1 MSSLREQAV
10 RVMAGKIRGDLES
23 NPNLWLSASAVVRP
37 SVYVASIHSLPLM
50 EIWKGQATA
59 ICFAFGLLRST
70 CYGYKVVLTYSSFV
84 ARDRAIGG
92 VDVPLA
98 YLPTDPSTLADPFA
112 LVEHDMV
119 SVTDSIKRILG
130 SDHPVL
136 AAVARYFFE
145 HDGGK
150 KVRPTM
156 VLLVAQAAEAHRRA
170 IGSPLPETQSEEYT
184 WAAQQRLAEITEMIH
199 TASLMHDDVID
210 EADTRR
216 GRPSVNKVF
225 GGKMAVL
232 AGDFLLARSSVSLA
246 RLRNMEAVELM
257 STVIEHLVKGEVMQM
272 KNADA
277 RDDISPFEYYLR
289 KNYYKTGSLMAN
301 SCKAALELGKH
312 DDHICD
318 LGFAFGRHIGL
329 AFQVGCKLPLRLP
342 RNGQSL
348 AEAIADGRNS
358 LLIDDVL
365 DYEGVNTGKPLLA
378 DLKSGLST
386 APLLLA
392 QEEFPVL
399 RELSKRKFAQD
410 GDIETVLCSCFV
422 ARWFR
427 LQATE
432 LVEKSTGIARSK
444 ALAIGQAELACQA
457 AMQFA
462 ASPERDAL
470 VRLAQLV
477 VYRSK

>member
-1 MSSLREQAV
+1 MKLLLRRGVALAAQTRHMSSLREQAV
-10 RVMAGKIRGDLES
+10 RVMAGKIRSDLES
-23 NPNLWLSASAVVRP
+23 NPNLWLSASAVDEPTVSILHPAQGYALAGNSPEVHRDLSIDFDK
-37 SVYVASIHSLPLM
+37 SVSEM
-50 EIWKGQATA
+50 E
-59 ICFAFGLLRST
+59 
-70 CYGYKVVLTYSSFV
+70 
-84 ARDRAIGG
+84 
-92 VDVPLA
+92 VPLA
-98 YLPTDPSTLADPFA
+98 YLPTDPSKLADPFT
-112 LVEHDMV
+112 LVEQDMV

-156 VLLVAQAAEAHRRA
+156 VLLVARAAEAHRRA
-170 IGSPLPETQSEEYT
+170 TGVPLPDTQSEEYT
-184 WAAQQRLAEITEMIH
+184 HAAQQRLAEITEMIH

-246 RLRNMEAVELM
+246 RLRNLEAVELM
-257 STVIEHLVKGEVMQM
+257 STSIEHLVKGEVMQM

-289 KNYYKTGSLMAN
+289 KNYYKTGSLMSN
-301 SCKAALELGKH
+301 SCRAVLVLGKH
-312 DDHICD
+312 DEHICD

-329 AFQVGCKLPLRLP
+329 AFQ
-342 RNGQSL
+342 
-348 AEAIADGRNS
+348 
-358 LLIDDVL
+358 LIDDVL

-399 RELSKRKFAQD
+399 RELAKRKFSKE
-410 GDIETVLCSCFV
+410 GDIEMASK
-422 ARWFR
+422 
-427 LQATE
+427 
-432 LVEKSTGIARSK
+432 LVEKSTGIERSK
-444 ALAIGQAELACQA
+444 ALAIGQAELAAQA

-462 ASPERDAL
+462 PSPERDAM
-470 VRLAQLV
+470 VRLAQRV

>member
-37 SVYVASIHSLPLM
+37 SVYVAPGSLAVFDGNMEGAGHSY
-50 EIWKGQATA
+50 
-59 ICFAFGLLRST
+59 LL
-70 CYGYKVVLTYSSFV
+70 VM
-84 ARDRAIGG
+84 AIGG

-98 YLPTDPSTLADPFA
+98 YLPTDPSALADPFA

-156 VLLVAQAAEAHRRA
+156 VLLVARAAEAHRRA
-170 IGSPLPETQSEEYT
+170 IGSPLPESQSEEYT

-342 RNGQSL
+342 RNGQPL
-348 AEAIADGRNS
+348 AEAIANS
-358 LLIDDVL
+358 ILIDDVL

-399 RELSKRKFAQD
+399 RELSKRKFAQN
-410 GDIETVLCSCFV
+410 GDIETVRGQY
-422 ARWFR
+422 A
-427 LQATE
+427 A

-462 ASPERDAL
+462 PSPERDAL

>member
-1 MSSLREQAV
+1 MKLFHRVASIAAQANARHMSSLRDQAV
-10 RVMAGKIRGDLES
+10 RAVAGKIRSDLES
-23 NPNLWLSASAVVRP
+23 NPNLWLSASAVNEPTV
-37 SVYVASIHSLPLM
+37 SILDPAHGYALAGGSPDMHRDL
-50 EIWKGQATA
+50 
-59 ICFAFGLLRST
+59 GLDFDKPV
-70 CYGYKVVLTYSSFV
+70 GE
-84 ARDRAIGG
+84 AA
-92 VDVPLA
+92 VPLA
-98 YLPTDPSTLADPFA
+98 YLPTDPSTLVDPFT
-112 LVEHDMV
+112 LVQNDMV

-136 AAVARYFFE
+136 AAVAKYFFE

-150 KVRPTM
+150 KVRPTL
-156 VLLVAQAAEAHRRA
+156 VLLVSRAAEAHRRA
-170 IGSPLPETQSEEYT
+170 IGSPLPESQSEEYT
-184 WAAQQRLAEITEMIH
+184 YAAQQRLAEITEMIH

-210 EADTRR
+210 EADVRR

-225 GGKMAVL
+225 GGKMSVL

-246 RLRNMEAVELM
+246 RLRNLEAVELM
-257 STVIEHLVKGEVMQM
+257 STSIEHLVKGEVMQM

-289 KNYYKTGSLMAN
+289 KNYYKTGSLMSN
-301 SCKAALELGKH
+301 SCKAALVLGKH
-312 DDHICD
+312 DHHICD

-329 AFQVGCKLPLRLP
+329 AFQ
-342 RNGQSL
+342 
-348 AEAIADGRNS
+348 
-358 LLIDDVL
+358 LIDDVL
-365 DYEGVNTGKPLLA
+365 DYAGVNTGKPLLA

-399 RELSKRKFAQD
+399 RELSKRKFAED
-410 GDIETVLCSCFV
+410 GDIEMAS
-422 ARWFR
+422 
-427 LQATE
+427 E

-457 AMQFA
+457 VMQFA
-462 ASPERDAL
+462 PSPERDAL

>member
-1 MSSLREQAV
+1 MTLGHRRGASLVTHARRLSSLRDQAL
-10 RVMAGKIRGDLES
+10 RVMGDQIRASLETS
-23 NPNLWLSASAVVRP
+23 ATLWLNASAVNKPTVSILDPAPGYALAVDERPDGQQQLSLDFDTPVRGAN
-37 SVYVASIHSLPLM
+37 V
-50 EIWKGQATA
+50 
-59 ICFAFGLLRST
+59 R
-70 CYGYKVVLTYSSFV
+70 
-84 ARDRAIGG
+84 
-92 VDVPLA
+92 LA
-98 YLPTDPSTLADPFA
+98 YLGTDPRSLADPFT
-112 LVEHDMV
+112 LVEQDMV
-119 SVTDSIKRILG
+119 GVTDSIKRILG

-156 VLLVAQAAEAHRRA
+156 VLLMARAAEAHRRA
-170 IGSPLPETQSEEYT
+170 VGTPLPETQSEEYT
-184 WAAQQRLAEITEMIH
+184 LAAQQRLAEITEMIH
-199 TASLMHDDVID
+199 TSSLMHDDVID

-232 AGDFLLARSSVSLA
+232 AGDFLLARSSVLLA
-246 RLRNMEAVELM
+246 RLRNLEAVELM
-257 STVIEHLVKGEVMQM
+257 STSIEHLVKGEIMQM

-277 RDDISPFEYYLR
+277 RDDITPFEYYLR

-301 SCKAALELGKH
+301 SCKAALVLGKH
-312 DDHICD
+312 DQPICN

-329 AFQVGCKLPLRLP
+329 AFQ
-342 RNGQSL
+342 
-348 AEAIADGRNS
+348 
-358 LLIDDVL
+358 LIDDVL

-392 QEEFPVL
+392 QEEYPVL
-399 RELSKRKFAQD
+399 RELSKRKFAKE
-410 GDIETVLCSCFV
+410 GDIEMAS
-422 ARWFR
+422 
-427 LQATE
+427 E
-432 LVEKSTGIARSK
+432 LVTKSTGIVRSK
-444 ALAIGQAELACQA
+444 ALAIGQAELAAQA

-462 ASPERDAL
+462 PSSERDAM

-477 VYRSK
+477 VDRSK

>member
-1 MSSLREQAV
+1 MKPFLQRGASLVAHARHMSSLREQAV
-10 RVMAGKIRGDLES
+10 RVMASKIRADLET
-23 NPNLWLSASAVVRP
+23 NPNLWLSASAVDEPTV
-37 SVYVASIHSLPLM
+37 SILDPAPGYALAGGGPELHHNLSLDFDQPM
-50 EIWKGQATA
+50 GN
-59 ICFAFGLLRST
+59 
-70 CYGYKVVLTYSSFV
+70 
-84 ARDRAIGG
+84 

-98 YLPTDPSTLADPFA
+98 YLPIDPINLADPFT
-112 LVEHDMV
+112 LVKQDMV
-119 SVTDSIKRILG
+119 NVNDSIKRILG

-156 VLLVAQAAEAHRRA
+156 VLLVARAAEAHRRA
-170 IGSPLPETQSEEYT
+170 MDTPLPETQSEEYT
-184 WAAQQRLAEITEMIH
+184 HAAQQRLAEITEMIH

-246 RLRNMEAVELM
+246 RLRNLEAVELM
-257 STVIEHLVKGEVMQM
+257 STSIEHLVKGEVMQM

-289 KNYYKTGSLMAN
+289 KNYYKTGSLMSN
-301 SCKAALELGKH
+301 SCKAALVLGKH
-312 DDHICD
+312 DQHICD

-329 AFQVGCKLPLRLP
+329 AFQ
-342 RNGQSL
+342 
-348 AEAIADGRNS
+348 
-358 LLIDDVL
+358 LIDDVL

-399 RELSKRKFAQD
+399 RELSKRKFAKE
-410 GDIETVLCSCFV
+410 GDIEMAS
-422 ARWFR
+422 
-427 LQATE
+427 E
-432 LVEKSTGIARSK
+432 LVEKSSGIARSK
-444 ALAIGQAELACQA
+444 ALAIGQAELAAQA

-462 ASPERDAL
+462 PSPARDAM
-470 VRLAQLV
+470 VRLAQKV

>member
-1 MSSLREQAV
+1 MKLLVQRGAALATRARHMSSLREQAV
-10 RVMAGKIRGDLES
+10 RVMAGKIRADLET
-23 NPNLWLSASAVVRP
+23 NPNLWLSASAVDEPTV
-37 SVYVASIHSLPLM
+37 SILDPAPGYALVGGGPELHRNLSLDFDKPV
-50 EIWKGQATA
+50 
-59 ICFAFGLLRST
+59 S
-70 CYGYKVVLTYSSFV
+70 
-84 ARDRAIGG
+84 G
-92 VDVPLA
+92 VDGPLA
-98 YLPTDPSTLADPFA
+98 YLPTDPSTLADPFT
-112 LVEHDMV
+112 LVEQDMLG
-119 SVTDSIKRILG
+119 VTTSIKRILG

-156 VLLVAQAAEAHRRA
+156 VLLVARAAEAHRRA
-170 IGSPLPETQSEEYT
+170 VGSPLPETQSEEYT
-184 WAAQQRLAEITEMIH
+184 HAAQQRLAEITEMIH

-210 EADTRR
+210 EADARR
-216 GRPSVNKVF
+216 GRPSVNKMF

-246 RLRNMEAVELM
+246 RLRNLEAVELM
-257 STVIEHLVKGEVMQM
+257 STSIEHLVKGEVMQM

-289 KNYYKTGSLMAN
+289 KNYYKTGSLMSN
-301 SCKAALELGKH
+301 SCKAALVLGKH
-312 DDHICD
+312 DQHICD

-329 AFQVGCKLPLRLP
+329 AFQ
-342 RNGQSL
+342 
-348 AEAIADGRNS
+348 
-358 LLIDDVL
+358 LIDDVL

-399 RELSKRKFAQD
+399 RELSKRKFCEE
-410 GDIETVLCSCFV
+410 GDIEMAS
-422 ARWFR
+422 
-427 LQATE
+427 E

-444 ALAIGQAELACQA
+444 ALAIGQAELAAQA
-457 AMQFA
+457 AMQLA
-462 ASPERDAL
+462 PSPERDAM
-470 VRLAQLV
+470 VRLAQKV

>member
-1 MSSLREQAV
+1 MILRMIAHDIV
-10 RVMAGKIRGDLES
+10 RFFLVY
-23 NPNLWLSASAVVRP
+23 SAVLVGF
-37 SVYVASIHSLPLM
+37 SQAIYVVHDGRVGPHALFLRMRTLLVMGFTGEVNYDDNYGSGGRMNPLT
-50 EIWKGQATA
+50 QV
-59 ICFAFGLLRST
+59 LVL
-70 CYGYKVVLTYSSFV
+70 CYVVLV
-84 ARDRAIGG
+84 MIILVNLLIAIPMGN

-98 YLPTDPSTLADPFA
+98 YLPIDPINLADPFT
-112 LVEHDMV
+112 LVKQDMV
-119 SVTDSIKRILG
+119 NVNDSIKRILG

-156 VLLVAQAAEAHRRA
+156 VLLVARAAEAHRRA
-170 IGSPLPETQSEEYT
+170 MDTPLPETQSEEYT
-184 WAAQQRLAEITEMIH
+184 HAAQQRLAEITEMIH

-246 RLRNMEAVELM
+246 RLRNLEAVELM
-257 STVIEHLVKGEVMQM
+257 STSIEHLVKGEVMQM

-289 KNYYKTGSLMAN
+289 KNYYKTGSLMSN
-301 SCKAALELGKH
+301 SCKAALVLGKH
-312 DDHICD
+312 DQHICD

-329 AFQVGCKLPLRLP
+329 AFQ
-342 RNGQSL
+342 
-348 AEAIADGRNS
+348 
-358 LLIDDVL
+358 LIDDVL

-399 RELSKRKFAQD
+399 RELSKRKFAKE
-410 GDIETVLCSCFV
+410 GDIEMVCLKFVSC
-422 ARWFR
+422 RW
-427 LQATE
+427 TIC
-432 LVEKSTGIARSK
+432 G
-444 ALAIGQAELACQA
+444 C
-457 AMQFA
+457 
-462 ASPERDAL
+462 
-470 VRLAQLV
+470 
-477 VYRSK
+477 

>member
-1 MSSLREQAV
+1 MKLLVQRGVSLATRARRMSSLREQAV
-10 RVMAGKIRGDLES
+10 RVMAGKIRSDLES
-23 NPNLWLSASAVVRP
+23 NPNLWLSASAVVR
-37 SVYVASIHSLPLM
+37 HSLASPLALQLTGSVLQFGRLR
-50 EIWKGQATA
+50 EQDEPTVSILHPAPGYALGGDTPEVHHNLSEDFAT
-59 ICFAFGLLRST
+59 
-70 CYGYKVVLTYSSFV
+70 
-84 ARDRAIGG
+84 D
-92 VDVPLA
+92 VDVPLV
-98 YLPTDPSTLADPFA
+98 YLPTDPSQLADPFT
-112 LVEHDMV
+112 LVEQDMV
-119 SVTDSIKRILG
+119 SVTHSIKRILG

-156 VLLVAQAAEAHRRA
+156 VLLLSRAAEAHRLAR
-170 IGSPLPETQSEEYT
+170 GSPLPETQSEEYT
-184 WAAQQRLAEITEMIH
+184 RAAQQRLAEITEMIH

-246 RLRNMEAVELM
+246 RLRNLEAVELM
-257 STVIEHLVKGEVMQM
+257 STSIEHLVKGEVMQM

-289 KNYYKTGSLMAN
+289 KNYYKTGSLMSN
-301 SCKAALELGKH
+301 SCKAALVLGKH
-312 DDHICD
+312 DERICD

-329 AFQVGCKLPLRLP
+329 AFQ
-342 RNGQSL
+342 
-348 AEAIADGRNS
+348 
-358 LLIDDVL
+358 LIDDVL

-399 RELSKRKFAQD
+399 RELSKRKFSQD
-410 GDIETVLCSCFV
+410 GDIELAS
-422 ARWFR
+422 
-427 LQATE
+427 E

-444 ALAIGQAELACQA
+444 ALAIGQAELAAQA

-462 ASPERDAL
+462 PSPERDAL
-470 VRLAQLV
+470 VRLAQRV

>member
-1 MSSLREQAV
+1 MLIPGCPTVAEKGTHGEALDFIMKAAYLAKQAQKRVSLAHIAPGYALAGSSPEVHR
-10 RVMAGKIRGDLES
+10 DLS
-23 NPNLWLSASAVVRP
+23 LDFDK
-37 SVYVASIHSLPLM
+37 SVSEM
-50 EIWKGQATA
+50 E
-59 ICFAFGLLRST
+59 
-70 CYGYKVVLTYSSFV
+70 
-84 ARDRAIGG
+84 
-92 VDVPLA
+92 VPLA
-98 YLPTDPSTLADPFA
+98 YLPTDPSKLADPFT
-112 LVEHDMV
+112 LVEQDMV
-119 SVTDSIKRILG
+119 SVTESIKRILG

-156 VLLVAQAAEAHRRA
+156 VLLVARAAEAHRRA
-170 IGSPLPETQSEEYT
+170 TGAPLPETQSEEYT
-184 WAAQQRLAEITEMIH
+184 HAAQQRLAEIT
-199 TASLMHDDVID
+199 LMHDDVID

-246 RLRNMEAVELM
+246 RLRNLEAVELM
-257 STVIEHLVKGEVMQM
+257 STSIEHLVKGEVMQM

-277 RDDISPFEYYLR
+277 RDDITPFEYYLR
-289 KNYYKTGSLMAN
+289 KNYYKTGSLMSN
-301 SCKAALELGKH
+301 SCKAALVLGKH
-312 DDHICD
+312 DEHICD

-329 AFQVGCKLPLRLP
+329 AFQ
-342 RNGQSL
+342 
-348 AEAIADGRNS
+348 
-358 LLIDDVL
+358 LIDDVL

-399 RELSKRKFAQD
+399 RELAKRKFSKE
-410 GDIETVLCSCFV
+410 GDIEMAS
-422 ARWFR
+422 
-427 LQATE
+427 E
-432 LVEKSTGIARSK
+432 LVEKSTGIERSK
-444 ALAIGQAELACQA
+444 ALAIGQAELAAQA

-462 ASPERDAL
+462 PSPERDAM
-470 VRLAQLV
+470 VRLAQRV